1 MRTRTRI
8 AAAALAAALCVI
20 TIASCSKKGAQT
32 PAGQQPAAGQA
43 GGGGFAGGNGRRAA
57 ATAVQAALVSVG
69 QLSADRDTAGV
80 ISPVLQSQVA
90 AGASGIVAKVL
101 RQAGDWVAAGDVV
114 VQLDDASLKITEAN
128 AQASLE
134 SAKINLASVTGSAT
148 QSNVKLQLQV
158 DSAQAS
164 YDSAKRFYDAQKA
177 LFELGGISASALDTA
192 KGQLAN
198 AQATLEGAKI
208 SLDQSEKGVA
218 TTASQNVET
227 LRIAVDTATNN
238 LKQARYNLQNAAI
251 KAPFAGQIAAIS
263 ASPGMYLGQNTAAFT
278 LVSGERQVNFSIAPS
293 DALAVSPGKGLGFE
307 LGGKAYPIKVK
318 QAPSLPVNGVVS
330 LSASIE
336 GASALPFGTV
346 GNVSYVVPLA
356 RGALVPI
363 SALDTLDNRN
373 FAFAIEGGKVVT
385 KNVVVLASAGAVAA
399 VSGLSEGDVVILS
412 PPPGLIDGA
421 SVQPTMVAGAVPS
434 SAPPK
439 SPNADTRSAS
449 PNANGRAASPDAAP
463 GQGGQRQWSG
473 QRPGAAGGAARSGA
487 ATGAAQGGAA
497 RSPAGQP
504 AAKP

>member
-1 MRTRTRI
+1 MRTRTNI
-8 AAAALAAALCVI
+8 AAAMAAAMAAALCV
-20 TIASCSKKGAQT
+20 TMLASCSKQGASAAGANPQAGAQGSGAR
-32 PAGQQPAAGQA
+32 PAGAAGAQA
-43 GGGGFAGGNGRRAA
+43 PGAAGAGGFAGGNGRRVA

-101 RQAGDWVAAGDVV
+101 RQAGDWVASGDTV
-114 VQLDDASLKITEAN
+114 VQIDDASLKITEAN

-134 SAKINLASVTGSAT
+134 SAKINLGAVTGSAT

-158 DSAQAS
+158 DSAQAA

-177 LFELGGISASALDTA
+177 LFELGGISASSLDTA

-208 SLDQSEKGVA
+208 SLDQSEKGIA

-278 LVSGERQVNFSIAPS
+278 LVSVERQVNFSIAPS
-293 DALAVSPGKGLGFE
+293 DALAVSPGKSLGFE
-307 LGGKAYPIKVK
+307 LGGKTYAIKVK
-318 QAPSLPVNGVVS
+318 QAPSLPVNGVVV
-330 LSASIE
+330 LTASIE

-373 FAFAIEGGKVVT
+373 FAFAIEGGKVTT
-385 KNVVVLASAGAVAA
+385 KNVVVLASSGAVAA
-399 VSGLSEGDVVILS
+399 VSGLNDGDVVILS

-434 SAPPK
+434 GPAPDSSRAKSPNGETRAK
-439 SPNADTRSAS
+439 SPNAGT
-449 PNANGRAASPDAAP
+449 
-463 GQGGQRQWSG
+463 G
-473 QRPGAAGGAARSGA
+473 QRPGAAGGSARSGA
-487 ATGAAQGGAA
+487 AQ
-497 RSPAGQP
+497 SPAGQP

>member
-1 MRTRTRI
+1 
-8 AAAALAAALCVI
+8 
-20 TIASCSKKGAQT
+20 
-32 PAGQQPAAGQA
+32 
-43 GGGGFAGGNGRRAA
+43 
-57 ATAVQAALVSVG
+57 VSVG

-128 AQASLE
+128 AQASLD

-164 YDSAKRFYDAQKA
+164 YDSAKRFYEAQKA

-251 KAPFAGQIAAIS
+251 KAPFAGQIATIS

-293 DALAVSPGKGLGFE
+293 DALAVSPGKALSFE
-307 LGGKAYPIKVK
+307 LGGKTYPIKVK

-330 LSASIE
+330 LTASIE

-434 SAPPK
+434 AAPPK
-439 SPNADTRSAS
+439 SPNADGRATS
-449 PNANGRAASPDAAP
+449 PNADRKATAPNAAP

-473 QRPGAAGGAARSGA
+473 QRPGAAGGAAGGAGRSGA
-487 ATGAAQGGAA
+487 ASGAAQGGAA